1 MAVAYHVRDS
11 PCNRKVNTPVI
22 FARSPME
29 AVDTL
34 ASRLR
39 KARDQRELSQP
50 ALARLAGVS
59 QGTIGNIEAGIRG
72 GASSLAMIAAALQI
86 RYEWLRDGEGP
97 MELPAAYWPFET
109 VDLARF
115 EALSERQK
123 GRVEQ
128 ALADALSAVEADSE
142 KRKVVGG

>member
-1 MAVAYHVRDS
+1 M
-11 PCNRKVNTPVI
+11 
-22 FARSPME
+22 
-29 AVDTL
+29 DTL
-34 ASRLR
+34 GSRLK
-39 KARDQRELSQP
+39 KAREQRELSQP

-72 GASSLAMIAAALQI
+72 GASSLAMIAAALQV
-86 RYEWLRDGEGP
+86 RYEWLRDGDGP

-123 GRVEQ
+123 GRIEQ
-128 ALADALSAVEADSE
+128 AVSDALAAVEADSG
-142 KRKVVGG
+142 KQRVAGS